1 MGNGRNKRFVSIG
14 KKIVWA
20 ITFFMF
26 LFIILFS
33 LYIYYSMQKNAMERY
48 EQNVMIDTEIA
59 GNNIDYYVESMIR
72 ATKSVYINHPLMEF
86 LKNHHSKKELADN
99 ESRIMDYF
107 NSVYYTSTVASQIYL
122 AMPEENLSLLY
133 EPR

>member
-86 LKNHHSKKELADN
+86 LKNHHSKKEFQFGVL
-99 ESRIMDYF
+99 Y
-107 NSVYYTSTVASQIYL
+107 IYSSI
-122 AMPEENLSLLY
+122 PDLSGY
-133 EPR
+133 AGRKPVPAI